1 MDVRQLRYFLA
12 VARTGSFV
20 KAAEQEGVAQ
30 PSLSQMIKKLELEL
44 EAPLFDRLGRTVR
57 LTAHGEAL
65 LPHAEAVLRSIEQGR
80 KAVEAARSATRG
92 TVSLGVI
99 PTLLPGAFAPVL
111 DEFRRAFPE
120 IQVHL
125 TERTTENLLEKLRLG
140 ELDIALLVLPIK
152 HPEIVCSEL
161 FREPLLAALPPHH
174 PMAGGGAVVLRQLQ
188 GERLLLLREGH
199 CLRENVLEAC
209 TRGRADFES
218 YFESDQL
225 DSLLALVEAGFGV
238 SLAPAT
244 AARRNSGCR
253 FLPLQPPAVRRVGYA
268 LAGGHHLLPVH
279 RTLIQFLR
287 RYDWKKLIGA
297 AAGACQENERVCAAG
312 PDPGRPGPE
321 A

>member
-1 MDVRQLRYFLA
+1 MDVKQLRYFLA

-20 KAAEQEGVAQ
+20 KAAEEEGVAQ
-30 PSLSQMIKKLELEL
+30 PSLSQMIKKLEQDLD
-44 EAPLFDRLGRTVR
+44 APLFDRLGRTVR

-65 LPHAEAVLRSIEQGR
+65 LPHAEEVLRSLELGR
-80 KAVEAARSATRG
+80 KAVEAARSSSEG
-92 TVSLGVI
+92 TVSLGAI
-99 PTLLPGAFAPVL
+99 PTLLPGAVAPAL
-111 DEFRRAFPE
+111 DEFQKQFPK
-120 IQVHL
+120 IQIHL

-140 ELDIALLVLPIK
+140 ELDIALLVLPIR

-161 FREPLLAALPPHH
+161 FREPLLAALPPNH
-174 PMAGGGAVVLRQLQ
+174 PMAQGGAVALRQLQ

-199 CLRENVLEAC
+199 CLRDNVLEAC
-209 TRGRADFES
+209 TRARADFES

-279 RTLIQFLR
+279 RSFIRFLR
-287 RYDWKKLIGA
+287 KYDWKRLFGA
-297 AAGACQENERVCAAG
+297 WPA
-312 PDPGRPGPE
+312 PE
-321 A
+321 AVCTLK